1 MMIGV
6 KCPKCGL
13 MQLAKENCESCGK
26 KLEPPKKA
34 VFPRLD
40 PDPGVG
46 LSPARAEGF
55 PGPMVPPVTREGGQR
70 RSLVFYGSG
79 GPLFGMFLHNTLLSI
94 LTAGIYSFWGKV
106 RVRNYIWSKTVFEGD
121 CFAYHGTGPELLVGF
136 FKAVLF
142 FGLPLAL
149 LTMIPRFF
157 GSHGVLQFLPVLT
170 YGAVLVFIPVAM
182 VGARRYRLGR
192 TSWRGI
198 LFSFRGRTSDF
209 VKLFLRGYFLSVITL
224 GYYYPT
230 FLTRRQDFLVSHSYF
245 RKPEVRFR
253 RGRPGPSK
261 TIFYGLPSAHS
272 DPGDLLVLVPGEE
285 GALFLGT
292 HRLSKGLRFRSS
304 VTGGRLLALNLGNLL
319 LIVLT
324 LGLAWP
330 WVMIRKIRFA
340 FGNLAIEGLLD
351 PATIKQDPQAASATG
366 EVLAGFMDAGFDL
379 G

>member
-46 LSPARAEGF
+46 LCTARVEEF
-55 PGPMVPPVTREGGQR
+55 PRPTVPPATREAGQR
-70 RSLVFYGSG
+70 RSLDFYGSG

-157 GSHGVLQFLPVLT
+157 GPHGVLQFLPVLT

-245 RKPEVRFR
+245 GNQKFDFDGDGRDLRKPYFTASLLLIPTLGIYWFWFLARKERFFWEH
-253 RGRPGPSK
+253 
-261 TIFYGLPSAHS
+261 TAF
-272 DPGDLLVLVPGEE
+272 E
-285 GALFLGT
+285 
-292 HRLSKGLRFRSS
+292 GLRFRSS

-340 FGNLAIEGLLD
+340 LGNVAIEGLLD

>member
-149 LTMIPRFF
+149 LTMIPRFL

-245 RKPEVRFR
+245 GNQKFDFDGDGRDLRKPYFTASLLLIPTLGIYWFWFLARKERFFWEH
-253 RGRPGPSK
+253 
-261 TIFYGLPSAHS
+261 TAF
-272 DPGDLLVLVPGEE
+272 E
-285 GALFLGT
+285 
-292 HRLSKGLRFRSS
+292 GLRFRSS

-340 FGNLAIEGLLD
+340 FGNVAIEGLLD